1 MNNVRLRNTDP
12 KYSLEHIPSEK
23 LITGLYLI
31 LDHLLK
37 LRLKND
43 KNLNSVNEMLGDHV
57 IFVLKLCELNSKQ
70 CSHIT
75 ATFGS
80 IKLHMA

>member
-1 MNNVRLRNTDP
+1 MNNIRLRNTDP

-37 LRLKND
+37 LQLEDD
-43 KNLNSVNEMLGDHV
+43 KSLNSVNEMLGDHV
-57 IFVLKLCELNSKQ
+57 ISVLNWTLSSLGILWVFEPSKR
-70 CSHIT
+70 
-75 ATFGS
+75 
-80 IKLHMA
+80 LY